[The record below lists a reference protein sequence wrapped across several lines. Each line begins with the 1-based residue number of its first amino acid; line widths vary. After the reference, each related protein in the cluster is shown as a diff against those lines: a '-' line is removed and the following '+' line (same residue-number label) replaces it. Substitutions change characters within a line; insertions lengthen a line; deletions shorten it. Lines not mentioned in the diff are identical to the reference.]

1 MGLENIFQKVDQVV
15 NGYDRVKS
23 EYRFLK
29 GNYDF
34 YKSPAYY
41 NEKRKAEIREKIGF
55 GLFYIF
61 AFIWV
66 LAIVTT
72 IILCVTGND
81 VVLRMLNL

>member
-1 MGLENIFQKVDQVV
+1 MGLEDIFQKIDQVV
-15 NGYDRVKS
+15 NGYNRVKS

-34 YKSPAYY
+34 YKSSAYY
-41 NEKRKAEIREKIGF
+41 NEKRKADRREKIGF

-61 AFIWV
+61 AFIWG

-81 VVLRMLNL
+81 VVLRILHL